1 MSIGNHTG
9 TGLDSQTGTGLESH
23 TDIDTDTGLMAT
35 GTGLESHTF
44 TSFLIF
50 PA

>member
-1 MSIGNHTG
+1 MSIENHTG

>member
-1 MSIGNHTG
+1 MSIENHTG
-9 TGLDSQTGTGLESH
+9 TGLVSQTGTGLESH